1 MAEHY
6 AEGQSPR
13 FRKVAGALGLALV
26 GVLVALCAYGCDV
39 ATRTVG
45 AQTYEEAYVPG
56 QPLDAVRLSAP
67 SWSDWEY
74 MWRIADRTSGAC
86 WYRVHVDGHW
96 EVYMI
101 CEGHSYVRQQQ
112 EEAAK

>member
-1 MAEHY
+1 MADHY

-13 FRKVAGALGLALV
+13 FRKVVGTLGLALV

-67 SWSDWEY
+67 TFAEGEWCY
-74 MWRIADRTSGAC
+74 KVADRTSGAC
-86 WYRVHVDGHW
+86 WWLVKVDGEW
-96 EVYMI
+96 QVLTV
-101 CEGHSYVRQQQ
+101 CEGHSYVQQQQ